1 VLEASEVMKQ
11 VAGLF
16 TPVTIV
22 AAEDVVEAFSANYHL
37 DLVGHLSSCVF
48 LLLGVVGL
56 LVLFS

>member
-1 VLEASEVMKQ
+1 VLEAGEVTKQ
-11 VAGLF
+11 VAGLV
-16 TPVTIV
+16 TPTTII
-22 AAEDVVEAFSANYHL
+22 AAGDVVEVFSANYHP